1 VNYLSGVPVD
11 SDVVSVVLE
20 GGPPDLPSTWRTQSV
35 AGGEEKIKIMHRG
48 GYEHFERD
56 GDVARADRADRGARV
71 IFRWTMRTRIAE

>member
-1 VNYLSGVPVD
+1 VNYLSSVPVD

-20 GGPPDLPSTWRTQSV
+20 GGPPDLPATWRTQSV
-35 AGGEEKIKIMHRG
+35 AGSEEKIKIMHRG

-56 GDVARADRADRGARV
+56 GDVARANRADRGARI